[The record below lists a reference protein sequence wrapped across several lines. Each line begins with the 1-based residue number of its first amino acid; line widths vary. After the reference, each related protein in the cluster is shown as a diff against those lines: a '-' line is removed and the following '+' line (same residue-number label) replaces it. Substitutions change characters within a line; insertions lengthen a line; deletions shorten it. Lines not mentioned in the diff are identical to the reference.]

1 MDPLCSLI
9 TQLQISQEMTRAS
22 IMIPLGK
29 RLLFPASKCGNWPSG
44 NQNTFKC
51 RSYDNTIIT
60 GEIKKIP
67 ENNFK
72 KEFLCLTGSQKYVIG
87 LRPSVCESADKNG
100 PKMASMNG
108 NVSYFNSNRGLS
120 EKNCFCWK
128 NIGMENC
135 IKSWQ
140 FSKNLCQSW
149 FVTTDGIVSVWVKY
163 ENYHNIEK
171 YSTVSSWLG
180 SSQFT
185 GSVTAHDVTNDEPR
199 Q

>member
-9 TQLQISQEMTRAS
+9 TQLQISYKMTGAN
-22 IMIPLGK
+22 IM
-29 RLLFPASKCGNWPSG
+29 LLFPASKLRKCGNWPSG

-51 RSYDNTIIT
+51 RSYDNTIIS

-67 ENNFK
+67 ANNFK
-72 KEFLCLTGSQKYVIG
+72 KEFSLFDRIAKICDWIEAFCMWECRQ
-87 LRPSVCESADKNG
+87 NG

-108 NVSYFNSNRGLS
+108 NVSYFNSNCCLS

-128 NIGMENC
+128 NIGLENC

-171 YSTVSSWLG
+171 YSTVSSWL
-180 SSQFT
+180 FT
-185 GSVTAHDVTNDEPR
+185 LHNSPDR
-199 Q
+199 